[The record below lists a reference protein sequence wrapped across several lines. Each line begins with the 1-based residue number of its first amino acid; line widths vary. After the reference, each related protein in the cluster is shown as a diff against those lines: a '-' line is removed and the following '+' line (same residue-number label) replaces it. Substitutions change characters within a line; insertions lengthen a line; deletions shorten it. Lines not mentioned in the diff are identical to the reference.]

1 MVSTESTE
9 PDWQPYVSSN
19 PKVTKSI
26 PACKDCQKP
35 GHLQR
40 SLNGP
45 MGFAIYRVLWL
56 CCGEEG
62 PIGGFA
68 SEAVQ
73 MSIALIQGPPK

>member
-1 MVSTESTE
+1 VSTESTQA
-9 PDWQPYVSSN
+9 DWHPFVSSN

-45 MGFAIYRVLWL
+45 MGFAIYRVIWP
-56 CCGEEG
+56 CCEVEG
-62 PIGGFA
+62 PIAGFA
-68 SEAVQ
+68 SEAAQ
-73 MSIALIQGPPK
+73 MATALIQGPPR